1 MRRAVALF
9 GFAAMLALA
18 WLALL
23 PTRAIAT
30 VDGPCTASI
39 DGVNVT
45 NGHDA
50 PDTAVPLQSGEQI
63 PVAGTAQGR
72 ILDLSYT
79 VHVAGGSVQVGTVT
93 VSGDGLS
100 WSGTVD
106 LEKISNATVGLFE
119 VTADV
124 ETEAGDCTGVAY
136 VCIEGRSPLTTAAGA
151 GATALGVGGVL
162 LLGLSLTRAGRMGG
176 ARAGVQG
183 FAGGATAGV
192 GGAVLLQQFCVI
204 PLTTASAAAVPVAIG
219 AAGAVGA
226 SLLRRA
232 STRGAREVSQRLRTG
247 RGAQV
252 PGQPVQGTEV
262 TQHLDSAA
270 DRGAGTR
277 ELADAGSGAGTGAP
291 QAGAGGGPAAGG
303 GGAGGGG
310 AAAPTG
316 GPSPAPGGGGPA
328 APSGGPSP
336 APGGGPAGGPS
347 PAPGGGPAPVPPAE
361 GGAVLPPVIPPAA
374 DDRHTCSNCGTEN
387 TADSRFCTSCG
398 TRLEA

>member
-1 MRRAVALF
+1 MRRAIALF

-79 VHVAGGSVQVGTVT
+79 VHVAGGSVQVGTVI

-204 PLTTASAAAVPVAIG
+204 PLTTVSAAAVPLSIR

-232 STRGAREVSQRLRTG
+232 STRGGREGSQRLRTG

-252 PGQPVQGTEV
+252 PGQPAQGTE
-262 TQHLDSAA
+262 
-270 DRGAGTR
+270 
-277 ELADAGSGAGTGAP
+277 
-291 QAGAGGGPAAGG
+291 
-303 GGAGGGG
+303 
-310 AAAPTG
+310 
-316 GPSPAPGGGGPA
+316 
-328 APSGGPSP
+328 
-336 APGGGPAGGPS
+336 
-347 PAPGGGPAPVPPAE
+347 
-361 GGAVLPPVIPPAA
+361 
-374 DDRHTCSNCGTEN
+374 
-387 TADSRFCTSCG
+387 
-398 TRLEA
+398 